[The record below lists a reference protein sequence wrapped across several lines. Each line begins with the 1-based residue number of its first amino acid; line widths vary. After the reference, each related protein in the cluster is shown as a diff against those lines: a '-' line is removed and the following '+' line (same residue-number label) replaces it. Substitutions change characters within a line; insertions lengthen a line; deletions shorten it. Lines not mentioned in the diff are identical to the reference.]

1 MFNRFT
7 QRIISSW
14 RFITILL
21 GSILLIA
28 VSFLILINQRT
39 SIYNSNYLDE
49 FLIFLSALFILT
61 ISIIFIVLV
70 YRTIIPINKK
80 KVASFNNRF
89 ALYFISMALTPAV
102 IAGIL
107 GLVLVN
113 FGINDWFN
121 DKIKSVIQNSLNVA
135 EGYVEEHNNSIKSD
149 IYAMSNDLNRNY
161 NVYINNRF
169 TFEKYFQE
177 QSIIRSLPEAYLIDS
192 KGDVLMS
199 RVYTIFTQYYR
210 PRSEVI
216 ERAANGKLAIMT
228 STSVNKV
235 YALIKLPN
243 FINAYLYVGRPLDP
257 NVTKAFDETKS
268 AINEYSNLETNRT
281 QIAIVFMLIYI
292 LAILILIFVS
302 TLIGIRFAKRIVKP
316 ITNVIDAT
324 NSIKG
329 GSFDINLPQ
338 SNEFIELNRLSESFN
353 TMSSELYVQRN
364 LLANSEKHAAWSEI
378 AKTIAHEI
386 KNPLTPI
393 QLSNDRIRKK
403 LEDVKVNDP
412 IIIECLDIISRQVG
426 DIGKLVNDFSNF
438 ARMPK
443 PIFTHNNLRVIIQN
457 CVQSKSLESK
467 DKIRFLV
474 KCDDNLVINCDEL
487 QLTQVF
493 NNIIQNSMNSILENN
508 IHNGIID
515 IDVNKIN
522 AKVIVQVKDNGIGI
536 INSKSELIEPYF
548 STRKKTGGTG
558 LGLSIVNKIITDH
571 DGILEL
577 KNNSDN
583 GLCVKIIFN
592 KLK

>member
-7 QRIISSW
+7 QRIVSSW
-14 RFITILL
+14 RFIAILL
-21 GSILLIA
+21 SAILLIIT
-28 VSFLILINQRT
+28 SFLILINQRST
-39 SIYNSNYLDE
+39 VSNSNYLDE
-49 FLIFLSALFILT
+49 FLILLSAIFILT
-61 ISIIFIVLV
+61 ITVIFIVLV

-80 KVASFNNRF
+80 KVVSFSNRF
-89 ALYFISMALTPAV
+89 SLYFISMALTPAV

-121 DKIKSVIQNSLNVA
+121 DKIKSVINNSLNVA

-161 NVYINNRF
+161 NLYINNRF

-177 QSIIRSLPEAYLIDS
+177 QSIIRSLPEAYLIDN

-199 RVYTIFTQYYR
+199 KVYTIFTQYYR

-216 ERAANGKLAIMT
+216 ERAANGELAIMT
-228 STSVNKV
+228 STTVNKV

-268 AINEYSNLETNRT
+268 AITEYSNLESNRT

-324 NSIKG
+324 NSIKE

-353 TMSSELYVQRN
+353 TMSSELSVQRN

-403 LEDVKVNDP
+403 LEDVKINDP
-412 IIIECLDIISRQVG
+412 IITECLNIISRQVS
-426 DIGKLVNDFSNF
+426 DIGKLVNDFSSF

-443 PIFTHNNLRVIIQN
+443 PIFTHNNLKTIIQN
-457 CVQSKSLESK
+457 CVQSKSLENQDMIK
-467 DKIRFLV
+467 FIL
-474 KCDDNLVINCDEL
+474 KCDDSLIINCDKL

-508 IHNGIID
+508 ILNGVID
-515 IDVNKIN
+515 IDVYKNN
-522 AKVIVQVKDNGIGI
+522 TRVIVQVKDNGVGI
-536 INSKSELIEPYF
+536 VNSKSELIEPYF

-583 GLCVKIIFN
+583 GLCVKITFN
-592 KLK
+592 KSI